1 MTASHPRLILLRQRF
16 VEGQP
21 TLGSFLWEGPP
32 NIMRHLG
39 IRCIELPWFDNRP
52 KVSCVAPGLYPM
64 TYVHSAKYKRKLWRL
79 TDVPQRAGI
88 LIHPGNYAGVNLT
101 HSLGCPLP
109 CLEWADLNGDGV
121 IDGKRSKEAMDL
133 LGAQLE
139 PYEETGILIDVRNFS
154 EWPKR

>member
-1 MTASHPRLILLRQRF
+1 
-16 VEGQP
+16 
-21 TLGSFLWEGPP
+21 
-32 NIMRHLG
+32 MRHLG
-39 IRCIELPWFDNRP
+39 IRCIELPWFDNKP
-52 KVSCVAPGLYPM
+52 KVSCIAPGLYAM
-64 TYVHSAKYKRKLWRL
+64 VYAHSPKYKRKLWRI

-88 LIHPGNYAGVNLT
+88 LIHPGNYAGVSLT
-101 HSLGCPLP
+101 HSRGCILP

-121 IDGKRSKEAMDL
+121 IDGKRSREAMDL

>member
-1 MTASHPRLILLRQRF
+1 MTASHPRLVLLRQRF
-16 VEGQP
+16 TEGQP

-52 KVSCVAPGLYPM
+52 KVSCVAPGLYAM

-101 HSLGCPLP
+101 HSLGCLLP

-121 IDGKRSKEAMDL
+121 IDGKRSREAMDL

-139 PYEETGILIDVRNFS
+139 PYEETGIFIDVRNFS